1 MKSNFKNILGMMGIA
16 ASLAS
21 CSYDNYDE
29 PSFQLEGRIVYQG
42 EPIGVSYNDVYI
54 ELWESGWQRLGN
66 IGVAIDQDGSYSSL
80 LFRGEYKMIIPN
92 NQGPFQKITNDQ
104 TGNDT
109 IPINLTGSQTMDIEV
124 MPYYMIRNV
133 NIDGGPD
140 QVSASFDLDQ
150 IITGDG
156 SRTIQEVSL
165 YVSKTSFVDVR
176 TSIATTNRG
185 GGDLESM
192 NGISLQ
198 VDVPERIPTQDYA
211 YARVGVRIEGVEDMI
226 FSEIIKVNL

>member
-1 MKSNFKNILGMMGIA
+1 MNFKNILGMMGIA

-21 CSYDNYDE
+21 CSFDNYDE
-29 PSFQLEGRIVYQG
+29 PSIQLDGRIVYQG

-66 IGVAIDQDGSYSSL
+66 IGVAVDQDGSYSSL
-80 LFRGEYKMIIPN
+80 LFKGDYKMIIPN

-104 TGNDT
+104 SGNDT
-109 IPINLTGSQTMDIEV
+109 IPVNLTGSRTMDIEV

-133 NIDGGPD
+133 SINGGND

-150 IITGDG
+150 IITEDG
-156 SRTIQEVSL
+156 ARAIQEVSL
-165 YVSKTSFVDVR
+165 YVSKTAFVDNR
-176 TSIATTNRG
+176 TSIATVNRG

-192 NGISLQ
+192 SGISLE
-198 VDVPERIPTQDYA
+198 VNVPERVPTQDYA
-211 YARVGVRIEGVEDMI
+211 YARIGVRIEGVEDMI
-226 FSEIIKVNL
+226 FSEIVKVNL

>member
-1 MKSNFKNILGMMGIA
+1 MKLNFKNILGMMGIA
-16 ASLAS
+16 AFLTS
-21 CSYDNYDE
+21 CNYDNYDE
-29 PSFQLEGRIVYQG
+29 PSYQLDGRIVYQG

-66 IGVAIDQDGSYSSL
+66 IGVAVDQDGSYSSL
-80 LFRGEYKMIIPN
+80 LFKGDYKMIIPN

-109 IPINLTGSQTMDIEV
+109 IPVNLTGSRTMDIEV

-133 NIDGGPD
+133 SINGGSD
-140 QVSASFDLDQ
+140 QVSATFDLDQ
-150 IITGDG
+150 IITGDDA
-156 SRTIQEVSL
+156 RNIQEVSL
-165 YVSKTSFVDVR
+165 YVSKTSFVDIR

-192 NGISLQ
+192 TGISLG
-198 VDVPERIPTQDYA
+198 VDVPERVPTQNYA

-226 FSEIIKVNL
+226 FSEIVKVDL